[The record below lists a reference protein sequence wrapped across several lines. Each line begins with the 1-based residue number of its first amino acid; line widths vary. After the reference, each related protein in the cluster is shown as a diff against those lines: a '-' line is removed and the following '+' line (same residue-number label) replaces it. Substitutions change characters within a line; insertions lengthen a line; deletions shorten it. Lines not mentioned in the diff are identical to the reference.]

1 MKSRQAT
8 ERSAAI
14 RKGRSNHMDANEA
27 IAEFVDRIFQNNMS
41 VVVFFCS
48 PSYDLDEIQMAFNKH
63 LASVTVIGC
72 TTAGE
77 ISDEGYC
84 ENSISGFS
92 LADPEF
98 EVAVAPISNL
108 REFEIEPGAE
118 VVRQALDRL
127 NASNTETS
135 LSTKLIFAMLLID
148 GNSKREE
155 AVLAS
160 INGILQQIPLFG
172 GSAGDG
178 LNFGPTKIFHNG
190 EFHEDS
196 AVVLLVRSCFAFKVF
211 KFDHFQPT
219 QKKMVVTKA
228 DPKRR
233 LVSEI
238 NAEIAAP
245 EYARM
250 VGLDEHQ
257 LSPQVFASHPVVV
270 RVGGEHHVRSIQ
282 KVEDDDS
289 LRFFCAIDEGIV
301 LTVAEGQE
309 MVRNLEAG
317 LQGLE
322 KELGPLQLVLGFD
335 CILRRLESQQTQKLA
350 AISQTLK
357 KYQVIG
363 FSTYGE
369 QYRSMH
375 VNHTFTGVAIAAS
388 CSDDAR
394 QPK

>member
-1 MKSRQAT
+1 
-8 ERSAAI
+8 
-14 RKGRSNHMDANEA
+14 MDAEQA
-27 IAEFVDRIFQNNMS
+27 VIEFVDRISQENMS

-48 PSYDLDEIQMAFNKH
+48 PVYDLDEIKLALNKY
-63 LASVTVIGC
+63 LAAVTVIGC

-77 ISDEGYC
+77 ISGEGYC
-84 ENSISGFS
+84 ENSICGFS

-98 EVAVAPISNL
+98 EVVVASIDNL
-108 REFEIEPGAE
+108 KEIEIETGGE
-118 VVRQALDRL
+118 IIRQALDHL
-127 NASNTETS
+127 NPENTKSGISGKPT
-135 LSTKLIFAMLLID
+135 FAMLLVD
-148 GNSKREE
+148 GNSKQEE
-155 AVLAS
+155 VVLAS
-160 INGILQQIPLFG
+160 ISRVLQQIPLFG

-178 LNFGPTKIFHNG
+178 LNFGPAKIFHNG

-219 QKKMVVTKA
+219 EKKMVVTKA
-228 DPKRR
+228 DPERR

-238 NAEIAAP
+238 NAETAAP

-270 RVGGEHHVRSIQ
+270 RVGGEYHVRSIQ
-282 KVEDDDS
+282 KVENDDS

-301 LTVAEGQE
+301 LTVAKGQE

-322 KELGPLQLVLGFD
+322 EELGPLQLVLGFD
-335 CILRRLESQQTQKLA
+335 CILRRLESQQTQKMA

-357 KYQVIG
+357 KHQVVG

-388 CSDDAR
+388 RSDDGKL
-394 QPK
+394 Q